1 MNIQS
6 EKIALMKLLLE
17 TDDSSIIESIKKIFL
32 SEKKDFWSELSEE
45 QKFEIEESEREI
57 EKGEFF
63 IFEEVMSKYRK

>member
-1 MNIQS
+1 MNIQA